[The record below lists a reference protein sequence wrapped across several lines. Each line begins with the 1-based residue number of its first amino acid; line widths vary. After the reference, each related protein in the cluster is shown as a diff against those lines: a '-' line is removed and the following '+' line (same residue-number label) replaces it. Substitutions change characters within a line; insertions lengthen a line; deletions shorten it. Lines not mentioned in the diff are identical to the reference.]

1 MVQNNNNHKAR
12 TSLMTVRQ
20 PTECWQCA
28 WLQPLYAI
36 APSPQLPS
44 AALRSFAW
52 TAAQLV
58 RLKHSHTVSQSVMN
72 TQTHSRTHSHT
83 HTHSLTLTHTHS
95 HSLTLTHKPHRNDA
109 LPCIGLVFIPSFPDL
124 PFLPSF
130 PPSLLPVLSFLPPAH
145 CAAPLPAL
153 SPLTL

>member
-72 TQTHSRTHSHT
+72 TQTHSHSHTLTLTHTLTHSH
-83 HTHSLTLTHTHS
+83 SLTITHTHS

-109 LPCIGLVFIPSFPDL
+109 LPCIGLVFIHSFPDL

-130 PPSLLPVLSFLPPAH
+130 PPSLFPGLSFLPPAH
-145 CAAPLPAL
+145 W